1 MHDGT
6 VDRIGMRFPSSSGLR
21 LRLRWR
27 RAIRFLVAAVYFFCS
42 YWMDKYNL
50 LRLFAVR
57 KHGNDKVGSGIV
69 CLPCAGAARPAAL
82 PAGPKTSKT

>member
-1 MHDGT
+1 
-6 VDRIGMRFPSSSGLR
+6 V
-21 LRLRWR
+21 
-27 RAIRFLVAAVYFFCS
+27 VAAVYFFCS

-69 CLPCAGAARPAAL
+69 CLPCAGAASQPHCLLDQRLACHSAVWN
-82 PAGPKTSKT
+82 